1 MAKTYNATNITYF
14 ESDLHKVRAKPQM
27 YIGAVDNTGVF
38 TILREA
44 MDNAVDEYQAG
55 NNKSVEVFIGDELWV
70 VDTGRGIPVEK
81 HPVAKKSTLTVAL
94 TSLQSSGKMD
104 ASGGG
109 AYATSIGTHGVGLKA
124 TNALSKSFDVWTC
137 RANQWWHTRF
147 QEGDEKQAV
156 AKANAPKLPNGKKPK
171 TGTVIRFT
179 PDPKVFGKH
188 KLVPSDVI
196 NWAEMTA
203 YMNPGLTITATLKGK
218 TKTWLSKKGIVELI
232 SKRVS
237 AVSANVLGKMFVY
250 SSKQMDL
257 ALAFTDAEKS
267 PDPKKPLMGAY
278 TNTVAN
284 IEGGTHLMAFN
295 DALFRSLKEYK
306 TPKCDFTPTDLRDGL
321 IGVLNYK
328 IASPRFDS
336 QTKEKLV
343 DERVGKPC
351 LEECTK
357 ALTEFWSKN
366 KAMAKSIAQRAADLR
381 KLTYDFQQNKKLI
394 KDLKEAKKGKI
405 LLPGKLTGCPKCKP
419 EKRELFLVEGD
430 SAGGTA
436 KLARNKNYQEVFY
449 LRGKILNAMRSTDAQ
464 VLANEEVKGILTA
477 IGFDPS
483 LKDPLSK
490 LRVGRIVW
498 LSDPDDDGYHINTLG
513 LTLLYKYLPKLFE
526 QGKVFIVEASEY
538 TAKVNGKRIFGNS
551 LEDLAKLN
559 GGKVPNTALHIKG
572 WGEVNADALRE
583 MAFDP
588 KTRRMWKIE
597 DPTDRGV
604 VFTKIM
610 SDDPTYRKKMLGV

>member
-1 MAKTYNATNITYF
+1 MAKTTYDASNITYF

-27 YIGAVDNTGVF
+27 YIGPTDSTGVF

-55 NNKSVEVFIGDELWV
+55 NNKTVDVFLGGDELWV

-104 ASGGG
+104 ATGGG

-124 TNALSKSFDVWTC
+124 TNALSRAFDVWTC
-137 RANQWWHTRF
+137 RKNEWWHTRF
-147 QEGDEKQAV
+147 EQGNEKKPV
-156 AKANAPKLPNGKKPK
+156 TKAKAPKLPNGKLPK
-171 TGTVIRFT
+171 VGTIIRFA
-179 PDPKVFGKH
+179 PDPKIFGKH
-188 KLVPSDVI
+188 KLIPKDVI
-196 NWAEMTA
+196 HWAEMTA
-203 YMNPGLTITATLKGK
+203 YMNPGLTISATLKGK
-218 TKTWLSKKGIVELI
+218 TKTWHSKKGITELI
-232 SKRVS
+232 DKRVVES
-237 AVSANVLGKMFVY
+237 KANVVGKMFVHN
-250 SSKQMDL
+250 SKQMDL
-257 ALAFTDAEKS
+257 AIAFTDAEGVA
-267 PDPKKPLMGAY
+267 MQAY
-278 TNTVAN
+278 TNTVYN
-284 IEGGTHLMAFN
+284 LEGGTHLTAFY
-295 DALFRSLKEYK
+295 DALFRSLKDYK
-306 TPKCDFTPTDLRDGL
+306 TSKCDFTPTDLREGI

-351 LEECTK
+351 LEECEKMLK
-357 ALTEFWSKN
+357 AFWDKN
-366 KAMAKSIAQRAADLR
+366 KSMAKNLTQRAADLR
-381 KLTYDFQQNKKLI
+381 KATFDFQQNKKLMRQ
-394 KDLKEAKKGKI
+394 LKPNKSKM
-405 LLPGKLTGCPKCKP
+405 LLPGKLTASPKCKP

-436 KLARNKNYQEVFY
+436 KLARNKDYQEVFY
-449 LRGKILNAMRSTDAQ
+449 LRGKILNAMRSKDAQ
-464 VLANEEVKGILTA
+464 VLASEEVIGILQA

-483 LKDPLSK
+483 QKDPMSK

-513 LTLLYKYLPKLFE
+513 LTLLYKYLPRLFE
-526 QGKVFIVEASEY
+526 LGKVFIVAASEY
-538 TAKVNGKRIFGNS
+538 TAKINGKRIFANS
-551 LEDLAKLN
+551 LDGLAKLN
-559 GGKVPNTALHIKG
+559 AGKVPNTALHIKG

-588 KTRRMWKIE
+588 KTRRMYRVE
-597 DPTDRGV
+597 PPTDNGKT
-604 VFTKIM
+604 FKLIM

>member
-124 TNALSKSFDVWTC
+124 TNALSKTFDVWTC
-137 RANQWWHTRF
+137 RNNQWWHTRF

-156 AKANAPKLPNGKKPK
+156 TKANAPKLPNGKKPK
-171 TGTVIRFT
+171 IGTVIRFT

-188 KLVPSDVI
+188 KLVPADVI

-232 SKRVS
+232 SKRVAS
-237 AVSANVLGKMFVY
+237 VSANVLGKMFVY

-267 PDPKKPLMGAY
+267 ADPKKPLMGAY
-278 TNTVAN
+278 TNTVSN
-284 IEGGTHLMAFN
+284 IEGGTHLTAFN

-306 TPKCDFTPTDLRDGL
+306 TAKCDFTPTDLRDGL

-351 LEECTK
+351 LEECVK

-366 KAMAKSIAQRAADLR
+366 KAMAKAIAQRAADLR
-381 KLTYDFQQNKKLI
+381 KLTYDFQKNKKLI
-394 KDLKEAKKGKI
+394 KDLKEFKKGKI

-490 LRVGRIVW
+490 LRVGRIIW

-538 TAKVNGKRIFGNS
+538 TAKVNGKRVFGNS
-551 LEDLAKLN
+551 LDDLAKLN

-588 KTRRMWKIE
+588 KTRRMWRIE
-597 DPTDRGV
+597 DPTDRGE

>member
-1 MAKTYNATNITYF
+1 MSKTKAYDASDITYF

-27 YIGAVDNTGVF
+27 YIGAVDTTGVF

-44 MDNAVDEYQAG
+44 MDNAVDEFQAG

-81 HPVAKKSTLTVAL
+81 HPIAKKSTLTVAL

-104 ASGGG
+104 STGAG

-124 TNALSKSFDVWTC
+124 TNALSRAFDVWTC
-137 RANQWWHTRF
+137 RKNEWWHTRF
-147 QEGDEKQAV
+147 ESGNEKKAV
-156 AKANAPKLPNGKKPK
+156 TKSKAPKLPNGKAPK
-171 TGTVIRFT
+171 TGTVIRFI
-179 PDPKVFGKH
+179 PDPTIFGKH
-188 KLVPSDVI
+188 KLNPKDVI
-196 NWAEMTA
+196 QWGEMTA
-203 YMNPGLTITATLKGK
+203 YMNPGLTISATLKGK
-218 TKTWLSKKGIVELI
+218 TKTWCSKKGIAELI
-232 SKRVS
+232 NKRVVDS
-237 AVSANVLGKMFVY
+237 KSNVVGKMFVHN
-250 SSKQMDL
+250 SRQMDL
-257 ALAFTDAEKS
+257 AIAFTDAEGVA
-267 PDPKKPLMGAY
+267 MQAY
-278 TNTVAN
+278 TNTVYN
-284 IEGGTHLMAFN
+284 LEGGTHLTAFY
-295 DALFRSLKEYK
+295 DALFRSLKDYK
-306 TPKCDFTPTDLRDGL
+306 TSKCDFTPTDLREGV

-351 LEECTK
+351 LEECEKTLKAFWDKNKSMAK
-357 ALTEFWSKN
+357 ALT
-366 KAMAKSIAQRAADLR
+366 QRASELR
-381 KLTYDFQQNKKLI
+381 KATFDFQQNKKLMRQ
-394 KDLKEAKKGKI
+394 LKPNKSKM
-405 LLPGKLTGCPKCKP
+405 LLPGKLTASPKCKP
-419 EKRELFLVEGD
+419 EARELFLVEGD

-436 KLARNKNYQEVFY
+436 KLARNKDYQEVFY
-449 LRGKILNAMRSTDAQ
+449 LRGKILNAMRSKDAQ
-464 VLANEEVKGILTA
+464 VLASEEVVGILQA

-483 LKDPLSK
+483 QKDPMTK

-513 LTLLYKYLPKLFE
+513 LTLLYKYLPRLFE
-526 QGKVFIVEASEY
+526 LGKVFIVAASEY
-538 TAKVNGKRIFGNS
+538 TAKINGKRIFANS
-551 LEDLAKLN
+551 IEGLAKLN

-588 KTRRMWKIE
+588 RTRRMYRVAP
-597 DPTDRGV
+597 PTDNGK
-604 VFTKIM
+604 VFKLIM

>member
-1 MAKTYNATNITYF
+1 MAKTYDASNITYF

-55 NNKSVEVFIGDELWV
+55 NNKSVEIFLGADELWV

-104 ASGGG
+104 ATGGG

-124 TNALSKSFDVWTC
+124 TNALSRAFDVWTC
-137 RANQWWHTRF
+137 RKNEWWHTRF
-147 QEGDEKQAV
+147 EAGNEKKPV
-156 AKANAPKLPNGKKPK
+156 TKAKAPKLPNGKTPK
-171 TGTVIRFT
+171 TGTIIRFI
-179 PDPKVFGKH
+179 PDPTIFGKH
-188 KLVPSDVI
+188 KLVPKDVI

-203 YMNPGLTITATLKGK
+203 YMNPGLTISATMNGK
-218 TKTWLSKKGIVELI
+218 TKTWLSKRGITELI
-232 SKRVS
+232 EKRVTES
-237 AVSANVLGKMFVY
+237 KANLVGKMFVH

-257 ALAFTDAEKS
+257 AIAFTDAEGVS
-267 PDPKKPLMGAY
+267 MNAY
-278 TNTVAN
+278 TNTVFN
-284 IEGGTHLMAFN
+284 LEGGTHLVAFY
-295 DALFRSLKEYK
+295 DALFRSLKDYK
-306 TPKCDFTPTDLRDGL
+306 GPKCDFTPTDLREGM

-343 DERVGKPC
+343 DERVAKPC
-351 LEECTK
+351 LAECEDVLKKFWDKNKSMAK
-357 ALTEFWSKN
+357 ALT
-366 KAMAKSIAQRAADLR
+366 QRAAELR
-381 KLTYDFQQNKKLI
+381 KATFDFQQNKKLMRE
-394 KDLKEAKKGKI
+394 LKPSSKSKM

-436 KLARNKNYQEVFY
+436 KLARNKDYQEVFY
-449 LRGKILNAMRSTDAQ
+449 LRGKILNSMRSKDSQ
-464 VLANEEVKGILTA
+464 VFASEEVIGILKA

-483 LKDPLSK
+483 HKDPMSN
-490 LRVGRIVW
+490 LRVGRIIW

-513 LTLLYKYLPKLFE
+513 LTLLYKYLPRLFDL
-526 QGKVFIVEASEY
+526 GKVFIVAASEY
-538 TAKVNGKRIFGNS
+538 TAKVGGKRVYGNS
-551 LEDLAKLN
+551 LEAIAKLN
-559 GGKVPNTALHIKG
+559 GGKVPNTTLHIKG
-572 WGEVNADALRE
+572 WGEVNPDTLRE
-583 MAFDP
+583 LAFDP
-588 KTRRMWKIE
+588 NTRRMYRVMP
-597 DPTDRGV
+597 PTDGGK
-604 VFTKIM
+604 VFRFIM